1 MNKVVYADAD
11 KNIPGFAEAIKENGT
26 NFMWDIL
33 NLMDR
38 LYQVEYSTGPHL
50 VYRVL
55 CNYCKPYNFM

>member
-11 KNIPGFAEAIKENGT
+11 KNIPGFAEAVKENRT

-38 LYQVEYSTGPHL
+38 LYQVENSTVTFL
-50 VYRVL
+50 L
-55 CNYCKPYNFM
+55 

>member
-1 MNKVVYADAD
+1 MNKVVYADAS
-11 KNIPGFAEAIKENGT
+11 KNIPGFAEAIQEDGT

-38 LYQVEYSTGPHL
+38 LYQVEYSRGTHS